1 MFPLSDIESD
11 NGIESVVVE
20 LVRCVVREVCHM
32 SEMNEFHQ
40 KIQFRK
46 WRRRIFHPVGD
57 KNGVQLIDGDRKNMK
72 TCQNEKDEK

>member
-32 SEMNEFHQ
+32 SEMNEFHP
-40 KIQFRK
+40 KFQFRK
-46 WRRRIFHPVGD
+46 WWRRIFHPVGD
-57 KNGVQLIDGDRKNMK
+57 KISVQDGDRMEIRK
-72 TCQNEKDEK
+72 T